1 MNLDTLNLF
10 CEIVRLQSFSRG
22 ARACGITQSAASQSV
37 AQLEAHLDVILID
50 RTKRPFALTAEGHT
64 YYEGVRKLML
74 DYEKVA
80 AEVRSTRTQVGGTV
94 RVAAIYSI
102 GLHVMARHVQQ
113 FISKYPQANIRIE
126 YLHPNKVVDAVV
138 EEEADLGL
146 ISYPTPS
153 RTLAVVPLRSERMVL
168 VCPPAH
174 PLAARKLIEAHD
186 LDSVNFVAF
195 APDLSIRK
203 AVDRSLRHGKAKPN
217 IVMEFDNIET
227 IKQALEVGT
236 GVAILP
242 EPTVQK
248 EVNLGSLVAVP
259 MAMKELVRPIGI
271 IHRRLK
277 RLTPA
282 VRKFMELLRE
292 PSVA

>member
-22 ARACGITQSAASQSV
+22 ARACGVTQSAASQSV

-64 YYEGVRKLML
+64 YYEGVRKLVL

-80 AEVRSTRTQVGGTV
+80 AEVRSTRTKVGGTV

-113 FISKYPQANIRIE
+113 FISKYPQANIRLE
-126 YLHPNKVVDAVV
+126 YLHPNKVVDAVAQ
-138 EEEADLGL
+138 EDADLGL
-146 ISYPTPS
+146 VSYPTPS
-153 RTLAVVPLRSERMVL
+153 RTMAVVPLRSERMVL
-168 VCPPAH
+168 VCPPSHA
-174 PLAARKLIEAHD
+174 LAAQKLIEAHD
-186 LDSVNFVAF
+186 LDEVNFVAF
-195 APDLSIRK
+195 DPDLSIRK
-203 AVDRSLRHGKAKPN
+203 AIDRSLRQGKARPKV
-217 IVMEFDNIET
+217 VMEFDNIET

-259 MAMKELVRPIGI
+259 LAMAELVRPIGI

-292 PSVA
+292 PGAL

>member
-22 ARACGITQSAASQSV
+22 GRACGITQSAASQAVS
-37 AQLEAHLDVILID
+37 QLEAHLDVILID
-50 RTKRPFALTAEGHT
+50 RTKRPFALTAEGRT
-64 YYEGVRKLML
+64 YYEGVRKLL
-74 DYEKVA
+74 NDYEKVA

-113 FISKYPQANIRIE
+113 FISKYPQANIRLE
-126 YLHPNKVVDAVV
+126 YLHPKDVTEAVV
-138 EEEADLGL
+138 AEEADIGL

-174 PLAARKLIEAHD
+174 ALASKKVIEAHD
-186 LDSVNFVAF
+186 LDEVNFVAF
-195 APDLSIRK
+195 DPDLSIRK
-203 AVDRSLRHGKAKPN
+203 AIDRSLRQSKAQPK

-236 GVAILP
+236 GVAVLP

-248 EVNLGSLVAVP
+248 EVNLGSLVAIP
-259 MAMKELVRPIGI
+259 LALEELVRPIGI

-292 PSVA
+292 EGAA

>member
-1 MNLDTLNLF
+1 MNLDALNLF

-22 ARACGITQSAASQSV
+22 ARACGISQSAASQAV
-37 AQLEAHLDVILID
+37 AQLEANLDVILID
-50 RTKRPFALTAEGHT
+50 RTKRPFALTSEGKT
-64 YYEGVRKLML
+64 YYEGVRKVLL
-74 DYEKVA
+74 DYEKIA

-113 FISKYPQANIRIE
+113 FISKYPQANIRLE

-138 EEEADLGL
+138 QEDADLGL
-146 ISYPTPS
+146 ISYPAPS
-153 RTLAVVPLRSERMVL
+153 RTLAVVPLRSEKMVL

-174 PLAARKLIEAHD
+174 PLANKKLVEAHD
-186 LDSVNFVAF
+186 LDGVNFVAF

-203 AVDRSLRHGKAKPN
+203 AIERSLRQGKAKPK

-248 EVNLGSLVAVP
+248 EVHQGSLTSVP
-259 MAMKELVRPIGI
+259 LAMKELVRPIGI
-271 IHRRLK
+271 IHRRHK
-277 RLTPA
+277 RLTPG
-282 VRKFMELLRE
+282 VQKFMELLRE
-292 PSVA
+292 SVPV